1 MKVITSDLSHLENG
15 TEVYGLI
22 GYAVYKDY
30 DLLFDYKKKTLTLI
44 DPDYTET
51 FLKDH
56 KCKYEEVPL
65 VMSKAMKYIPLIK
78 GQIDTTSLT
87 FGIDCGAEEDLI
99 DAKLWE
105 QCKDNVK
112 RIQTTGLQGVSSDE
126 GSEVRVAKLNSLKI
140 GGKTFRNTWTVS
152 NDISHLNMDKD
163 ERIDGLVGYEILSR
177 QKTILS
183 PLAVNRYFRRGCL
196 GESG

>member
-56 KCKYEEVPL
+56 KYKYEEVPL
-65 VMSKAMKYIPLIK
+65 VMSKSMKYIPLIK

-87 FGIDCGAEEDLI
+87 FGIDCGATSDLL
-99 DAKLWE
+99 DSGLWDE
-105 QCKDNVK
+105 FKNNLRRVD
-112 RIQTTGLQGVSSDE
+112 TAELQGLSNEKADVHM
-126 GSEVRVAKLNSLKI
+126 GKLKGLKI
-140 GGKTFRNTWTVS
+140 GGKTFRNTWTVF

-183 PLAVNRYFRRGCL
+183 YRNGKLIFLN
-196 GESG
+196 